1 MKKKAIFTILIAM
14 LSIYTFAQCPAG
26 QTEVSMDISTDGYG
40 YEIYLE
46 LVPSG
51 SSCGSGAAIFIG
63 GNSLVGCNA
72 NSATSGGYSNNTTI
86 NAGPWCLNNSASYD
100 ILSRD
105 GYGDGGAGFVV
116 NIATMPLYTF
126 SASAA
131 NETFSFTVTP
141 PPAID
146 GAMQHVE
153 TPAYVYM
160 SNVDVKGKI
169 KNQGSTA
176 INTIDVN
183 YTINGGTTF
192 TQNLSSLNI
201 APFTTY
207 DFTHPTPWYPSA
219 IGAYTLDL
227 WISNINGQG
236 ADAVPS
242 NDNLT
247 KTINVKN
254 PIPNIIPSYTST
266 TNTFTYDIIVNSSNQ
281 VNTPRD
287 LDFHPNGDLWVI
299 NTGTENGG
307 GSTVKVTN
315 PGMTGQSSL
324 RQQDGNAWHFMS
336 LPSGIAFS
344 NNENFATSTSVLDA
358 NHSPQNGLFTGPS
371 LWSSDP
377 AIYAQPSGGNGSHLD
392 MLHESPECM
401 GIASQEDNV
410 FWVYDD
416 YNNDI
421 AMYDFAEDHGPGNSE
436 HDDGRVLRYQGMGLN
451 AINTTIVCHLE
462 LDKAKKWLYFVDGGN
477 QRIIR
482 LDITSGVLGGA
493 PSWGPYETLAEYKKV
508 LGFTWEIVADTGLIE
523 PAGIDIIDD
532 RLVVTDHSNGDIIF
546 YDVSNIPAT
555 EIGRLQTNEPGI
567 MGVVLGPEGK
577 IWYANHLFHKVVKIE
592 PSTILVG
599 DNEIELETNTFIFPN
614 PATNYFNIDRS
625 NFSDGNIQLSI
636 SDISGKEVLQIP
648 NLTKNTVDI
657 SHLASGL
664 YFVNIDNGKYK
675 TSKKLVIE

>member
-1 MKKKAIFTILIAM
+1 
-14 LSIYTFAQCPAG
+14 
-26 QTEVSMDISTDGYG
+26 
-40 YEIYLE
+40 
-46 LVPSG
+46 
-51 SSCGSGAAIFIG
+51 
-63 GNSLVGCNA
+63 
-72 NSATSGGYSNNTTI
+72 
-86 NAGPWCLNNSASYD
+86 
-100 ILSRD
+100 
-105 GYGDGGAGFVV
+105 
-116 NIATMPLYTF
+116 
-126 SASAA
+126 
-131 NETFSFTVTP
+131 
-141 PPAID
+141 
-146 GAMQHVE
+146 
-153 TPAYVYM
+153 
-160 SNVDVKGKI
+160 
-169 KNQGSTA
+169 
-176 INTIDVN
+176 
-183 YTINGGTTF
+183 
-192 TQNLSSLNI
+192 
-201 APFTTY
+201 
-207 DFTHPTPWYPSA
+207 
-219 IGAYTLDL
+219 
-227 WISNINGQG
+227 
-236 ADAVPS
+236 
-242 NDNLT
+242 
-247 KTINVKN
+247 
-254 PIPNIIPSYTST
+254 
-266 TNTFTYDIIVNSSNQ
+266 
-281 VNTPRD
+281 
-287 LDFHPNGDLWVI
+287 
-299 NTGTENGG
+299 
-307 GSTVKVTN
+307 
-315 PGMTGQSSL
+315 
-324 RQQDGNAWHFMS
+324 MS

-392 MLHESPECM
+392 MLHESPNSM
-401 GIASQEDNV
+401 GIASEGENV

-421 AMYDFAEDHGPGNSE
+421 AMYDFGEDHGPGNTD

-482 LDITSGVLGGA
+482 LDITSGTLGGA

-508 LGFTWEIVADTGLIE
+508 LGFTWEIVANTGLIE

-577 IWYANHLFHKVVKIE
+577 IWYANHTLYKVVKIE
-592 PSTILVG
+592 PSTIILG
-599 DNEIELETNTFIFPN
+599 ENEIEVETNTFIFPN

-657 SHLASGL
+657 SHLSSGL